1 MDERAWNLHGI
12 DFPYS
17 LNIINNA
24 ASHSLR
30 FPRHDRC
37 ATRCRSLSLC
47 YLKRNK
53 TKKTVKQ
60 KNDSRQKKFGWQS
73 GTREHRHQSRE
84 HRHQREQRE
93 QREQSTGPEQSTRE
107 RAERAERAPEH
118 QSTGTGLERAP
129 ERAPALALHGWQAG
143 IAWQTSD

>member
-60 KNDSRQKKFGWQS
+60 KNESRQKKFGWQS
-73 GTREHRHQSRE
+73 GTAPASTIDHRPSHRHRIAS
-84 HRHQREQRE
+84 HRIDY
-93 QREQSTGPEQSTRE
+93 
-107 RAERAERAPEH
+107 
-118 QSTGTGLERAP
+118 
-129 ERAPALALHGWQAG
+129 APAPARHGWLGSAWQAG
-143 IAWQTSD
+143 D